1 LQPLVILLLAMLLIA
16 SLGWCG
22 YGYTRPTRPPIY
34 YSWSPLA
41 FVIILV
47 LFLLAFGF
55 IKV

>member
-1 LQPLVILLLAMLLIA
+1 MLLIA

-55 IKV
+55 IHV